1 MDPPEATPPLR
12 RQTSRR
18 RRNNPSSLYH
28 YYCSTWQIILLLL
41 ALYSALSSVFLM
53 ERSTATSSNFLPN
66 INDNLPSLSE
76 VEEEKRRKNS
86 IQTTVAQAN
95 NNDHIMIGQR
105 ETSLASSQQSKNTA
119 PPVFLKNTKRS
130 KAHWC
135 FWRPHMGRPM
145 AMLRDEFGYNEVA
158 DPTKGEDWDLIF
170 GGYPNCGSKKFDFKM
185 ETGLNKFLNDRGWD
199 TLQPHQIWF
208 PCMGCKNSY
217 CNKKELC
224 LLMKEIDPSYCFS
237 LPEDRNRLL
246 EGMRQRHSSQQQ
258 QLWVLKED
266 SPDKHIH
273 VGTGINFIKSETEL
287 PSNEDQNSGTYLV
300 QPLVNHKMGE
310 GIYQRR
316 RHELRMYISVTST
329 SPLRVYTN
337 SITGYFANA
346 QIDDAD
352 PLDQCSAVIGRS
364 HLMKSCHTNAT
375 FYEHRSFDKFAEN
388 VGITHS
394 EKRIFIE
401 RTNELIGK
409 VISQAQS
416 TIQNHIVNKGITKSG
431 ASCFSFLRVDFAM
444 TDAITPYI
452 YEINEFPFANEKGYL
467 GSVQEKA
474 YRDLFL
480 MMGLDRE
487 PMDALERSKYEMDH
501 LGGWTPVVIN
511 DVLVQFNGSNFFP
524 STVDR
529 SSVGK
534 VGSGKTDMGVGKET
548 NKNHGNDVQAPTQG
562 AFESALNEVTQ
573 LISDERT
580 KSSIGAERT
589 RQDFNLTM
597 WDKRTTGGLKDLDRI
612 KLAAIYR
619 NATSVFEWG
628 LGESSFIAA
637 TVGVPRYTGID
648 SDPTWIKA
656 ARDSSPDH
664 FRFHLGDIGPTGQWG
679 RPDRSRLKKSYLNYQ
694 FEPLVSEKA
703 FDVYY
708 VDGRM
713 RPACALVAFLHASTR
728 GETEEEKSPIVIIH
742 DYYHDKMSQ
751 NCSECRKFR
760 WQYSYHRI
768 EEVADL
774 VDHSGAMLAVFKRKE
789 GVTDQEI
796 KALWQEMG
804 LGDT

>member
-1 MDPPEATPPLR
+1 MTRPSYYSTPWHFLF
-12 RQTSRR
+12 
-18 RRNNPSSLYH
+18 LM
-28 YYCSTWQIILLLL
+28 IL
-41 ALYSALSSVFLM
+41 ALYAALSSVFLLDGAM
-53 ERSTATSSNFLPN
+53 NSHNSSSQINKNQPSEEQGSSLTLVQTAQTPNHSSIKQEGDTTSGELLLANTSSSSLTLSKS
-66 INDNLPSLSE
+66 NDNAVL
-76 VEEEKRRKNS
+76 
-86 IQTTVAQAN
+86 
-95 NNDHIMIGQR
+95 
-105 ETSLASSQQSKNTA
+105 
-119 PPVFLKNTKRS
+119 NTKTTRRS
-130 KAHWC
+130 KVHWC
-135 FWRPHMGRPM
+135 FWRPHMFRPM
-145 AMLRDEFGYNEVA
+145 TMLRDEFGYNEVV

-170 GGYPNCGSKKFDFKM
+170 GGYPNCGNKKFDWKM
-185 ETGLNKFLNDRGWD
+185 ETGLNKYLNEKGWD
-199 TLQPHQIWF
+199 KIQPHQIWF

-237 LPEDRNRLL
+237 LPEDRDHLL
-246 EGMRQRHSSQQQ
+246 ESMRQRSHSSQQKQQ

-266 SPDKHIH
+266 GPDKHMH
-273 VGTGINFIKSETEL
+273 VGTGINFFKSESEL
-287 PSNEDQNSGTYLV
+287 PSDEDQNSGAYLV
-300 QPLVNHKMGE
+300 QPLVNHRMGE

-316 RHELRMYISVTST
+316 RHELRIYISVTST

-364 HLMKSCHTNAT
+364 HLKKTCHTNAT
-375 FYEHRSFDKFAEN
+375 FYEHRSFDQFAEN

-394 EKRIFIE
+394 EKQLFIE

-409 VISQAQS
+409 VILQAQS
-416 TIQNHIVNKGITKSG
+416 TIQNHTINKGIAMNG
-431 ASCFSFLRVDFAM
+431 AACFSFLRVDFAM
-444 TDAITPYI
+444 TDQITPYI
-452 YEINEFPFANEKGYL
+452 YEINEFPFANERGHL

-487 PMDALERSKYEMDH
+487 PMDVSERSNYEMEH
-501 LGGWTPVVIN
+501 LGGWTPVVID
-511 DVLVQFNGSNFFP
+511 DVLVRSGSNLS

-529 SSVGK
+529 LSVGNVDLGETIV
-534 VGSGKTDMGVGKET
+534 VGGEKTH
-548 NKNHGNDVQAPTQG
+548 KNHGNGSDGGLAPTQG
-562 AFESALNEVTQ
+562 RAFESALNEVTQ
-573 LISDERT
+573 LVTDDRT
-580 KSSIGAERT
+580 KSTNAERT
-589 RQDFNLTM
+589 RLHFNLTK
-597 WDKRTTGGLKDLDRI
+597 WDKKTTGGLKDLDRI
-612 KLAAIYR
+612 KLAEIYR

-637 TVGVPRYTGID
+637 EVGVPRYTGID

-664 FRFHLGDIGPTGQWG
+664 FRFHLGDIGPTGHWG

-713 RPACALVAFLHASTR
+713 RPACALVAFLHASAR
-728 GETEEEKSPIVIIH
+728 GDSDEEKSPIVMIH
-742 DYYHDKMSQ
+742 DYYDSKMSQ
-751 NCSECRKFR
+751 NCSECRKFK
-760 WQYSYHRI
+760 WQYPFHRI

-774 VDHSGAMLAVFKRKE
+774 VDHSGAMLAVFKRKK
-789 GVTDQEI
+789 GVTDGDI
-796 KALWQEMG
+796 KALWQEIG